1 VYLSVGPASMPS
13 LDPTWLRS
21 LRAVLSRRSVVAHA
35 VVALML
41 FGCMLAKSA
50 PARAIVGFHGDESYS
65 IKAGRY
71 FGYLFLE
78 WNPWHEAWGRSGA
91 TLSEPM
97 GYRYVT
103 GLTLWLQGHSLDSV
117 KDWYSYGSDLETN
130 RLEGRVPSDEV
141 LAAARSAHVLFAA
154 GIVALLYVLAVQ
166 LGAPL
171 AGLAAALAVAA
182 TPYATPI
189 LVRVKSD
196 SAFAF
201 FMLLGLAL
209 CLRVFASRD
218 FTIRSAATVGLVL
231 GLALSMK
238 LTATLSLPALGLAGL
253 LTALAPRAKR
263 ERARPVAWVGLA
275 CLICWTFF
283 VAINPFLWPDPAGRT
298 AAMFEYRRDEM
309 LIQQRNSPGEAVHGL
324 ADRANRVLRHALV
337 KQTWANDAL
346 GVPLDVPFAAIG
358 LTWLAAVARREWLR
372 GRHVGPSLLFL
383 LWGSTYLA
391 GTVLGYLLD
400 WNHYVM
406 PVFLLA
412 ALTSGIGL
420 SAALHWVFRPLACR
434 VAPTFQSRHVEP
446 APEVSAAQPR

>member
-1 VYLSVGPASMPS
+1 
-13 LDPTWLRS
+13 
-21 LRAVLSRRSVVAHA
+21 
-35 VVALML
+35 
-41 FGCMLAKSA
+41 
-50 PARAIVGFHGDESYS
+50 
-65 IKAGRY
+65 
-71 FGYLFLE
+71 
-78 WNPWHEAWGRSGA
+78 
-91 TLSEPM
+91 
-97 GYRYVT
+97 
-103 GLTLWLQGHSLDSV
+103 
-117 KDWYSYGSDLETN
+117 
-130 RLEGRVPSDEV
+130 
-141 LAAARSAHVLFAA
+141 
-154 GIVALLYVLAVQ
+154 
-166 LGAPL
+166 
-171 AGLAAALAVAA
+171 
-182 TPYATPI
+182 
-189 LVRVKSD
+189 
-196 SAFAF
+196 
-201 FMLLGLAL
+201 
-209 CLRVFASRD
+209 
-218 FTIRSAATVGLVL
+218 
-231 GLALSMK
+231 
-238 LTATLSLPALGLAGL
+238 
-253 LTALAPRAKR
+253 
-263 ERARPVAWVGLA
+263 VAWVGLA